1 MTGDIP
7 TGEGDMVQATW
18 DEFTAGFDARDL
30 ELIEAFRAVAIELP
44 EVTEHV
50 HRTEVQYKV
59 ARVFT
64 SGYVKS
70 HWLEIAVDLLR
81 EVRHPLLREA
91 FPTTKK
97 VITHRLTLATTDDVE
112 AVADLIREAHDTV
125 GPGTR

>member
-1 MTGDIP
+1 
-7 TGEGDMVQATW
+7 MVQASW

-44 EVTEHV
+44 DVTEHV

-59 ARVFT
+59 ARVFA

-81 EVRHPLLREA
+81 E
-91 FPTTKK
+91 
-97 VITHRLTLATTDDVE
+97 
-112 AVADLIREAHDTV
+112 AHDTV
-125 GPGTR
+125 GPGTRPGTS